1 MALKQLPR
9 YVYYLLV
16 AQAFNLIAAVLS
28 VTVSAIV
35 GLKLAPT
42 QAWATVPYGL
52 QFLAMLLT
60 TFIFSAL
67 MKQWG
72 RYLVFQLGC
81 ICLFF
86 AGVLGYL
93 ALQTEQF
100 YLLCL
105 SHFSLGLFISTA
117 NFYRFAA
124 SDRLD
129 ADLIPKATAM
139 VISGGVVAA
148 VIAPMLAIQFQQVQG
163 LPDFSAIYLIFSIL
177 AVLLSPILYQWHQQF
192 RLQQGQQ
199 AETKSVP
206 QAPLSTRLIAAA
218 VISGAFAYYVMNVM
232 MIMSSL
238 HLKEHHSFHYASI
251 SIQLHVLAMFLPSF
265 FVSRLMQRW
274 GTQRTVYAGFA
285 LLMLSA
291 LIPLLGQ
298 QGFYINTALI
308 VLGVGWNFAYSG
320 ASTLLAGLN
329 EQQKHR
335 VQGINETMIAL
346 FATLGAF
353 LPAPILTQ
361 LGWTNANLLAL
372 LMSAVVVAVLVILI
386 RSARFAAKAPSSSPK
401 TR

>member
-1 MALKQLPR
+1 MVLNQLPR

-42 QAWATVPYGL
+42 QTLATVPYGL

-60 TFIFSAL
+60 TFIFSFL
-67 MKQWG
+67 MKKLG
-72 RYLVFQLGC
+72 RHLVFQFGC
-81 ICLFF
+81 ICLFL
-86 AGVLGYL
+86 AGVFGYL
-93 ALQTEQF
+93 ALQSEQF

-129 ADLIPKATAM
+129 SDLIPKATAM

-148 VIAPMLAIQFQQVQG
+148 IIAPVLAIQFQQVQG
-163 LPDFSAIYLIFSIL
+163 LPDFTAIYLIFSVL
-177 AVLLSPILYQWHQQF
+177 ALLLSPILYIWNQKFKLLQAQQVVTQS
-192 RLQQGQQ
+192 LQR
-199 AETKSVP
+199 AKLPINMIVV
-206 QAPLSTRLIAAA
+206 A
-218 VISGAFAYYVMNVM
+218 VISGSFAYYVMNVM

-251 SIQLHVLAMFLPSF
+251 SIQLHVLAMFVPSF
-265 FVSRLMQRW
+265 FVSKLIQRW
-274 GTQRTVYAGFA
+274 GTHRTIYIGFI
-285 LLMLSA
+285 LLMLSSLIPIFGQEGIYINIA
-291 LIPLLGQ
+291 LI
-298 QGFYINTALI
+298 I
-308 VLGVGWNFAYSG
+308 LGVGWNFAYSG

-329 EQQKHR
+329 DQQKHR
-335 VQGINETMIAL
+335 VQGMNETTIAL

-353 LPAPILTQ
+353 LPAPILTK
-361 LGWTNANLLAL
+361 LGWMNANLLAL
-372 LMSAVVVAVLVILI
+372 SISVVIFIILMILSGRH
-386 RSARFAAKAPSSSPK
+386 RSAIKVSS
-401 TR
+401 T

>member
-1 MALKQLPR
+1 MNQLPR

-42 QAWATVPYGL
+42 QALATIPYGL

-60 TFIFSAL
+60 TFIFSFL
-67 MKQWG
+67 MKKLG
-72 RYLVFQLGC
+72 RHIVFQFGC

-93 ALQTEQF
+93 ALQHEQF
-100 YLLCL
+100 NLLCL

-124 SDRLD
+124 SDRLTP
-129 ADLIPKATAM
+129 DLIPKATAM

-148 VIAPMLAIQFQQVQG
+148 VIAPMLAIQFQQLQG
-163 LPDFSAIYLIFSIL
+163 LPDFTAIYCIFSVMAL
-177 AVLLSPILYQWHQQF
+177 LLSPILYLWNRKF
-192 RLQQGQQ
+192 KLQQAQQ
-199 AETKSVP
+199 LVTDLIPRAKLPVN
-206 QAPLSTRLIAAA
+206 LIAAA
-218 VISGAFAYYVMNVM
+218 MISGAFAYYVMNVM

-238 HLKEHHSFHYASI
+238 QLKQHHSFHYASI
-251 SIQLHVLAMFLPSF
+251 SIQLHVLAMFIPSF
-265 FVSRLMQRW
+265 FVSKLIQRW
-274 GTQRTVYAGFA
+274 GINRTIYTGFI
-285 LLMLSA
+285 LLMLSS
-291 LIPLLGQ
+291 LIPMLGQ
-298 QGFYINTALI
+298 KGIYMNVALI

-335 VQGINETMIAL
+335 VQGLNETMIAL
-346 FATLGAF
+346 CATLGAF

-361 LGWTNANLLAL
+361 LGWMNANLLAL
-372 LMSAVVVAVLVILI
+372 MLSAAIFVIFIVLSR
-386 RSARFAAKAPSSSPK
+386 RS
-401 TR
+401 

>member
-1 MALKQLPR
+1 MNQLPR

-28 VTVSAIV
+28 VTVAAIV

-42 QAWATVPYGL
+42 QALATVPYGL

-60 TFIFSAL
+60 TFIFSFL
-67 MKQWG
+67 MKKLG
-72 RYLVFQLGC
+72 RHLVFQFGC
-81 ICLFF
+81 VCLFS

-93 ALQTEQF
+93 ALQQQQF

-124 SDRLD
+124 SDRL
-129 ADLIPKATAM
+129 ATDLIPKATAM

-148 VIAPMLAIQFQQVQG
+148 VIAPMLAIQFQQVAG
-163 LPDFSAIYLIFSIL
+163 LPDFTAIYLIFSIL
-177 AVLLSPILYQWHQQF
+177 ALFLSPILYGWNQQF
-192 RLQQGQQ
+192 QIQQTMQI
-199 AETKSVP
+199 ETASIPRAKLP
-206 QAPLSTRLIAAA
+206 NTLIIAA
-218 VISGAFAYYVMNVM
+218 VISGAFAYYIMNVM

-251 SIQLHVLAMFLPSF
+251 SIQLHVLAMFIPSF
-265 FVSRLMQRW
+265 FVSKLIQRW
-274 GTQRTVYAGFA
+274 GTQTTIYVGFA
-285 LLMLSA
+285 LLMLSS
-291 LIPLLGQ
+291 LIPMFGQ
-298 QGFYINTALI
+298 VGIYINVALI

-335 VQGINETMIAL
+335 VQGINETGIAL
-346 FATLGAF
+346 FAALGAF
-353 LPAPILTQ
+353 LPAPILRS
-361 LGWTNANLLAL
+361 LGWLNASLLAL
-372 LMSAVVVAVLVILI
+372 CMSLMVFILLVILI
-386 RSARFAAKAPSSSPK
+386 RRDQSSLKVS
-401 TR
+401 RG

>member
-1 MALKQLPR
+1 MNQLPR

-42 QAWATVPYGL
+42 QALATIPYGL

-60 TFIFSAL
+60 TFIFSFL
-67 MKQWG
+67 MKKMG
-72 RYLVFQLGC
+72 RHVVFQFGC

-93 ALQTEQF
+93 ALQHEQF
-100 YLLCL
+100 NLLCL

-124 SDRLD
+124 SDRL
-129 ADLIPKATAM
+129 APDLIPKATAM

-148 VIAPMLAIQFQQVQG
+148 VIAPMLAIQFQQLQG
-163 LPDFSAIYLIFSIL
+163 LPDFTAIYCIFSVL
-177 AVLLSPILYQWHQQF
+177 ALLLSPILYLWNRKF
-192 RLQQGQQ
+192 KLQQAQQ
-199 AETKSVP
+199 VVTDLIPRAKLPVN
-206 QAPLSTRLIAAA
+206 LIAAA
-218 VISGAFAYYVMNVM
+218 MISGAFAYYVMNVM

-238 HLKEHHSFHYASI
+238 QLKQHHSFHYASI
-251 SIQLHVLAMFLPSF
+251 SIQLHVLAMFIPSF
-265 FVSRLMQRW
+265 FVSKLIQRW
-274 GTQRTVYAGFA
+274 GINRTIYTGFI
-285 LLMLSA
+285 LLMLSS
-291 LIPLLGQ
+291 LIPILGQ
-298 QGFYINTALI
+298 KGIYMNVALI

-335 VQGINETMIAL
+335 VQGLNETMIAL
-346 FATLGAF
+346 CATLGAF

-361 LGWTNANLLAL
+361 LGWMNANLLAL
-372 LMSAVVVAVLVILI
+372 VLSATIFVIFIVLSR
-386 RSARFAAKAPSSSPK
+386 RS
-401 TR
+401 

>member
-1 MALKQLPR
+1 MNQLPR

-28 VTVSAIV
+28 VTVAAIV

-42 QAWATVPYGL
+42 QALATVPYGL

-60 TFIFSAL
+60 TFIFSFL
-67 MKQWG
+67 MKKLG
-72 RYLVFQLGC
+72 RHLVFQFGC
-81 ICLFF
+81 VCLFF

-93 ALQTEQF
+93 ALQQQQF

-124 SDRLD
+124 SDRLA

-139 VISGGVVAA
+139 VISGGVIAA

-163 LPDFSAIYLIFSIL
+163 LPDFTAIYFIFSVL
-177 AVLLSPILYQWHQQF
+177 ALLLSPILYLWNKKFQRQQI
-192 RLQQGQQ
+192 QQVLIEPTQRR
-199 AETKSVP
+199 KLP
-206 QAPLSTRLIAAA
+206 STLIIAA
-218 VISGAFAYYVMNVM
+218 VISGAFAYYIMNVM

-251 SIQLHVLAMFLPSF
+251 SIQLHVLAMFIPSF
-265 FVSRLMQRW
+265 FVSKLIQRW
-274 GTQRTVYAGFA
+274 GTQTTIYVGFA
-285 LLMLSA
+285 LLMLSS
-291 LIPLLGQ
+291 LIPMFGQ
-298 QGFYINTALI
+298 VGIYINAALI

-335 VQGINETMIAL
+335 VQGINETGIAL

-353 LPAPILTQ
+353 LPAPILSS
-361 LGWTNANLLAL
+361 LGWINANLLAL
-372 LMSAVVVAVLVILI
+372 CMSLIVFTLLVILI
-386 RSARFAAKAPSSSPK
+386 RRDQPSSKVSVG
-401 TR
+401 

>member
-1 MALKQLPR
+1 MNQLPR

-42 QAWATVPYGL
+42 QALATIPYGL

-60 TFIFSAL
+60 TFIFSFL
-67 MKQWG
+67 MKKMG
-72 RYLVFQLGC
+72 RHVVFQFGC

-93 ALQTEQF
+93 ALQHEQF
-100 YLLCL
+100 NLLCL

-124 SDRLD
+124 SDRL
-129 ADLIPKATAM
+129 APDLIPKATAM

-148 VIAPMLAIQFQQVQG
+148 VIAPMLAIQFQQLQG
-163 LPDFSAIYLIFSIL
+163 LPDFTAIYCIFSVL
-177 AVLLSPILYQWHQQF
+177 ALLLSPILYLWNRKF
-192 RLQQGQQ
+192 KLQQAQQ
-199 AETKSVP
+199 VVTDLIPRAKLPVN
-206 QAPLSTRLIAAA
+206 LIAAA
-218 VISGAFAYYVMNVM
+218 MISGAFAYYVMNVM

-238 HLKEHHSFHYASI
+238 QLKQHHSFHYASI
-251 SIQLHVLAMFLPSF
+251 SIQLHVLAMFIPSF
-265 FVSRLMQRW
+265 FVSKLIQRW
-274 GTQRTVYAGFA
+274 GINRTIYTGFI
-285 LLMLSA
+285 LLMLSSV
-291 LIPLLGQ
+291 IPMLGQ
-298 QGFYINTALI
+298 KGIYMNVALI

-335 VQGINETMIAL
+335 VQGLNETIIAL
-346 FATLGAF
+346 CATLGAF

-361 LGWTNANLLAL
+361 LGWINANLLAL
-372 LMSAVVVAVLVILI
+372 VLSAAIFVIFIVLSR
-386 RSARFAAKAPSSSPK
+386 RS
-401 TR
+401 

>member
-1 MALKQLPR
+1 MNQLPR

-28 VTVSAIV
+28 VTVAAIV

-42 QAWATVPYGL
+42 QALATVPYGL

-60 TFIFSAL
+60 TFIFSFL
-67 MKQWG
+67 MKKLG
-72 RYLVFQLGC
+72 RHLVFQFGC
-81 ICLFF
+81 VCLFS

-93 ALQTEQF
+93 ALQQQQF

-124 SDRLD
+124 SDRL
-129 ADLIPKATAM
+129 ATDLIPKATAM

-148 VIAPMLAIQFQQVQG
+148 VIAPMLAIQFQQVAG
-163 LPDFSAIYLIFSIL
+163 LPDFTAIYFIFSVL
-177 AVLLSPILYQWHQQF
+177 ALLLSPILYLWNKKFQRQQI
-192 RLQQGQQ
+192 QQVLIEPTQRR
-199 AETKSVP
+199 KLP
-206 QAPLSTRLIAAA
+206 STLIIAA
-218 VISGAFAYYVMNVM
+218 VISGAFAYYIMNVM

-238 HLKEHHSFHYASI
+238 HLKEHYSFHYASI
-251 SIQLHVLAMFLPSF
+251 SIQLHVLAMFIPSF
-265 FVSRLMQRW
+265 FVSKLIQRW
-274 GTQRTVYAGFA
+274 GTQTTIYVGFA
-285 LLMLSA
+285 LLMLSS
-291 LIPLLGQ
+291 LIPMFGQ
-298 QGFYINTALI
+298 VGIYINAALI

-335 VQGINETMIAL
+335 VQGINETGIAL

-353 LPAPILTQ
+353 LPAPILSS
-361 LGWTNANLLAL
+361 LGWINANLLAL
-372 LMSAVVVAVLVILI
+372 CMSLIVFTLLVILI
-386 RSARFAAKAPSSSPK
+386 RRDQPSSKISVG
-401 TR
+401 

>member
-1 MALKQLPR
+1 MNQLPR

-42 QAWATVPYGL
+42 QALATIPYGL

-60 TFIFSAL
+60 TFIFSFL
-67 MKQWG
+67 MKKLG
-72 RYLVFQLGC
+72 RHVVFQFGC

-93 ALQTEQF
+93 ALQHEQF
-100 YLLCL
+100 DLLCL

-124 SDRLD
+124 SDRL
-129 ADLIPKATAM
+129 APDLIPKATAM

-148 VIAPMLAIQFQQVQG
+148 VIAPMLAIQFQQLQG
-163 LPDFSAIYLIFSIL
+163 LPDFTAIYCIFSVL
-177 AVLLSPILYQWHQQF
+177 AVLLSPILYLWNRKF
-192 RLQQGQQ
+192 KLQQAQQ
-199 AETKSVP
+199 VVTDLIPRAKLPVN
-206 QAPLSTRLIAAA
+206 LIAAA
-218 VISGAFAYYVMNVM
+218 MISGAFAYYVMNVM

-238 HLKEHHSFHYASI
+238 QLKQHHSFHYASI
-251 SIQLHVLAMFLPSF
+251 SIQLHVLAMFIPSF
-265 FVSRLMQRW
+265 FVSKLIQRW
-274 GTQRTVYAGFA
+274 GINRTIYTGFI
-285 LLMLSA
+285 LLMLSS
-291 LIPLLGQ
+291 LIPILGQ
-298 QGFYINTALI
+298 KGIYMNVALI

-335 VQGINETMIAL
+335 VQGLNETMIAL
-346 FATLGAF
+346 CATLGAF

-361 LGWTNANLLAL
+361 LGWMNANLLAL
-372 LMSAVVVAVLVILI
+372 VLSAAIFVIFIVLSR
-386 RSARFAAKAPSSSPK
+386 RS
-401 TR
+401 

>member
-1 MALKQLPR
+1 MILNQLPR

-42 QAWATVPYGL
+42 QALATIPYGL

-60 TFIFSAL
+60 TFIFSFL
-67 MKQWG
+67 MKQLG
-72 RYLVFQLGC
+72 RHVVFQFGC

-93 ALQTEQF
+93 ALQREQF
-100 YLLCL
+100 DLLCL

-124 SDRLD
+124 SDRL
-129 ADLIPKATAM
+129 APDLIPKATAM

-148 VIAPMLAIQFQQVQG
+148 VIAPMLAIQFQQLQG
-163 LPDFSAIYLIFSIL
+163 LPDFTAIYCIFSVL
-177 AVLLSPILYQWHQQF
+177 ALLLSPILYLWNRKF
-192 RLQQGQQ
+192 KLQQAQQ
-199 AETKSVP
+199 VVTDLMPRAKLPVN
-206 QAPLSTRLIAAA
+206 LIAAA
-218 VISGAFAYYVMNVM
+218 MISGAFAYYVMNVM

-238 HLKEHHSFHYASI
+238 QLKQHHSFHYASI
-251 SIQLHVLAMFLPSF
+251 SIQLHVLAMFIPSF
-265 FVSRLMQRW
+265 FVSKLIQRW
-274 GTQRTVYAGFA
+274 GINRTIYTGFI
-285 LLMLSA
+285 LLMLSS
-291 LIPLLGQ
+291 LIPMLGQ
-298 QGFYINTALI
+298 KGIYMNVALI

-335 VQGINETMIAL
+335 VQGLNETMIAL
-346 FATLGAF
+346 CATLGAF

-361 LGWTNANLLAL
+361 LGWMNANLLAL
-372 LMSAVVVAVLVILI
+372 VLSAAIFVIFIVLSR
-386 RSARFAAKAPSSSPK
+386 RS
-401 TR
+401 

>member
-1 MALKQLPR
+1 MNQLPR
-9 YVYYLLV
+9 YVYYLLA

-42 QAWATVPYGL
+42 QALATVPYGL

-60 TFIFSAL
+60 TFIFSFL
-67 MKQWG
+67 MKKLG
-72 RYLVFQLGC
+72 RHLVFQFGC
-81 ICLFF
+81 FCLFL
-86 AGVLGYL
+86 AGVFGYL
-93 ALQTEQF
+93 ALQSEQF

-124 SDRLD
+124 SDRL
-129 ADLIPKATAM
+129 ASDLIPKATAM

-148 VIAPMLAIQFQQVQG
+148 IIAPVLAIQFQQVQG
-163 LPDFSAIYLIFSIL
+163 LPDFTAIYLIFSVL
-177 AVLLSPILYQWHQQF
+177 ALLLSPILYVWNQKF
-192 RLQQGQQ
+192 KLQQVQQ
-199 AETKSVP
+199 VVTESLQRAKLPVNF
-206 QAPLSTRLIAAA
+206 IVVA

-238 HLKEHHSFHYASI
+238 HLKEHHSFHYASV
-251 SIQLHVLAMFLPSF
+251 SIQLHVLAMFIPSF
-265 FVSRLMQRW
+265 FVSKLIQRW
-274 GTQRTVYAGFA
+274 GTHRTIYIGFV
-285 LLMLSA
+285 LLMLSS
-291 LIPLLGQ
+291 LIPIFGQ
-298 QGFYINTALI
+298 EGIYINVALI

-335 VQGINETMIAL
+335 VQGINETIIAL

-353 LPAPILTQ
+353 LPAPILTKV
-361 LGWTNANLLAL
+361 GWMNANLLAL
-372 LMSAVVVAVLVILI
+372 SISVLILVILI
-386 RSARFAAKAPSSSPK
+386 ILSGRHRFAIKVSSS
-401 TR
+401 

>member
-1 MALKQLPR
+1 
-9 YVYYLLV
+9 
-16 AQAFNLIAAVLS
+16 LS
-28 VTVSAIV
+28 VTVAAIV

-42 QAWATVPYGL
+42 QALATVPYGL

-60 TFIFSAL
+60 TFIFSFL
-67 MKQWG
+67 MKKLG
-72 RYLVFQLGC
+72 RHLVFQFGC
-81 ICLFF
+81 VCLFS

-93 ALQTEQF
+93 ALQQQQF

-124 SDRLD
+124 SDRL
-129 ADLIPKATAM
+129 ATDLIPKATAM

-163 LPDFSAIYLIFSIL
+163 LPDFTAIYFIFSVL
-177 AVLLSPILYQWHQQF
+177 ALLLSPILYLWNKKSQRQQI
-192 RLQQGQQ
+192 QQI
-199 AETKSVP
+199 ETTSIQRAKLP
-206 QAPLSTRLIAAA
+206 STLIIAA
-218 VISGAFAYYVMNVM
+218 VISGAFAYYIMNVM

-251 SIQLHVLAMFLPSF
+251 SIQLHVLAMFIPSF
-265 FVSRLMQRW
+265 FVSKLIQRW
-274 GTQRTVYAGFA
+274 GTYSTIYLGFA
-285 LLMLSA
+285 LLMLSS
-291 LIPLLGQ
+291 LIPMFGQ
-298 QGFYINTALI
+298 VGIYINAALI

-335 VQGINETMIAL
+335 VQGINETGIAL

-353 LPAPILTQ
+353 LPAPILSS
-361 LGWTNANLLAL
+361 LGWINANLLAL
-372 LMSAVVVAVLVILI
+372 CMSLIVFILLVILI
-386 RSARFAAKAPSSSPK
+386 RRDQPSSKVSLG
-401 TR
+401 

>member
-1 MALKQLPR
+1 MVLNQLPR

-42 QAWATVPYGL
+42 QALATIPYGL

-60 TFIFSAL
+60 TFIFSFL
-67 MKQWG
+67 MKKLG
-72 RYLVFQLGC
+72 RHIVFQFGC

-93 ALQTEQF
+93 ALQHEQF
-100 YLLCL
+100 NLLCL

-124 SDRLD
+124 SDRLTP
-129 ADLIPKATAM
+129 DLIPKATAM

-148 VIAPMLAIQFQQVQG
+148 VIAPMLAIQFQQLQG
-163 LPDFSAIYLIFSIL
+163 LPDFTAIYCIFSVMAL
-177 AVLLSPILYQWHQQF
+177 LLSPILYLWNRKF
-192 RLQQGQQ
+192 KLQQAQQ
-199 AETKSVP
+199 LVTDLIPRAKLPVN
-206 QAPLSTRLIAAA
+206 LIAAA
-218 VISGAFAYYVMNVM
+218 MISGAFAYYVMNVM

-238 HLKEHHSFHYASI
+238 QLKQHHSFHYASI
-251 SIQLHVLAMFLPSF
+251 SIQLHVLAMFIPSF
-265 FVSRLMQRW
+265 FVSKLIQRW
-274 GTQRTVYAGFA
+274 GINRTIYTGFI
-285 LLMLSA
+285 LLMLSS
-291 LIPLLGQ
+291 LIPMLGQ
-298 QGFYINTALI
+298 KGIYMNVALI

-335 VQGINETMIAL
+335 VQGLNETMIAL
-346 FATLGAF
+346 CATLGAF

-361 LGWTNANLLAL
+361 LGWMNANLLAL
-372 LMSAVVVAVLVILI
+372 MLSAAIFVIFIVLSR
-386 RSARFAAKAPSSSPK
+386 RS
-401 TR
+401 

>member
-1 MALKQLPR
+1 MNQLPR

-42 QAWATVPYGL
+42 QALATIPYGL

-60 TFIFSAL
+60 TFIFSFL
-67 MKQWG
+67 MKKLG
-72 RYLVFQLGC
+72 RHIVFQFGC

-93 ALQTEQF
+93 ALQREQF
-100 YLLCL
+100 DLLCL

-124 SDRLD
+124 SDRL
-129 ADLIPKATAM
+129 APDLIPKATAM

-148 VIAPMLAIQFQQVQG
+148 VIAPMLAIQFQQLQG
-163 LPDFSAIYLIFSIL
+163 LPDFTAIYCIFSVL
-177 AVLLSPILYQWHQQF
+177 ALLLSPILYLWNRKF
-192 RLQQGQQ
+192 KLQQAQQ
-199 AETKSVP
+199 VVTDLIPRAKLPVN
-206 QAPLSTRLIAAA
+206 LIAAA
-218 VISGAFAYYVMNVM
+218 MISGAFAYYVMNVM

-238 HLKEHHSFHYASI
+238 QLKQHHSFHYASI
-251 SIQLHVLAMFLPSF
+251 SIQLHVLAMFIPSF
-265 FVSRLMQRW
+265 FVSKLIQRW
-274 GTQRTVYAGFA
+274 GINRTIYTGFI
-285 LLMLSA
+285 LLMLSS
-291 LIPLLGQ
+291 LIPMLGQ
-298 QGFYINTALI
+298 KGIYMNVALI

-335 VQGINETMIAL
+335 VQGLNETMIAL
-346 FATLGAF
+346 CATLGAF

-361 LGWTNANLLAL
+361 LGWMNANLLAL
-372 LMSAVVVAVLVILI
+372 VLSAAIFVTFIVLSR
-386 RSARFAAKAPSSSPK
+386 RS
-401 TR
+401 

>member
-1 MALKQLPR
+1 MVLNQLPR

-16 AQAFNLIAAVLS
+16 AQAFNLVAAVLS

-42 QAWATVPYGL
+42 QALATIPYGL

-60 TFIFSAL
+60 TFIFSFL
-67 MKQWG
+67 MKKLG
-72 RYLVFQLGC
+72 RHIVFQFGC

-93 ALQTEQF
+93 ALQREQF
-100 YLLCL
+100 DLLCL

-124 SDRLD
+124 SDRL
-129 ADLIPKATAM
+129 APDLIPKATAM

-148 VIAPMLAIQFQQVQG
+148 VIAPMLAIQFQQLQG
-163 LPDFSAIYLIFSIL
+163 LPDFTAIYCIFSVL
-177 AVLLSPILYQWHQQF
+177 ALLLSPILYLWNRKF
-192 RLQQGQQ
+192 KLQQAQQ
-199 AETKSVP
+199 GVTDLIPRAKLPVN
-206 QAPLSTRLIAAA
+206 LIAAA
-218 VISGAFAYYVMNVM
+218 MISGAFAYYVMNVM

-238 HLKEHHSFHYASI
+238 QLKQHHSFHYASI
-251 SIQLHVLAMFLPSF
+251 SIQLHVLAMFIPSF
-265 FVSRLMQRW
+265 FVSKLIQRW
-274 GTQRTVYAGFA
+274 GINRTIYTGFI
-285 LLMLSA
+285 LLMLSS
-291 LIPLLGQ
+291 LIPMLGQ
-298 QGFYINTALI
+298 KGIYMNVALI

-335 VQGINETMIAL
+335 VQGLNETMIAL
-346 FATLGAF
+346 CATLGAF

-361 LGWTNANLLAL
+361 LGWMNANLLAL
-372 LMSAVVVAVLVILI
+372 VLSAAIFVIFIVLSR
-386 RSARFAAKAPSSSPK
+386 RS
-401 TR
+401 

>member
-1 MALKQLPR
+1 MALNQLPR

-42 QAWATVPYGL
+42 QALATVPYGL

-60 TFIFSAL
+60 TFIFSFL
-67 MKQWG
+67 MKKLG
-72 RYLVFQLGC
+72 RHLVFQFGC
-81 ICLFF
+81 FCLFL
-86 AGVLGYL
+86 AGVFGYL
-93 ALQTEQF
+93 ALQSEQF

-124 SDRLD
+124 SDRL
-129 ADLIPKATAM
+129 ASDLIPKATAM

-148 VIAPMLAIQFQQVQG
+148 IIAPVLAIQFQQVQG
-163 LPDFSAIYLIFSIL
+163 LPDFTAIYLIFSVL
-177 AVLLSPILYQWHQQF
+177 ALLLSPILYVWNQKF
-192 RLQQGQQ
+192 KLQQVQQ
-199 AETKSVP
+199 VVTESLQRAKLPVNF
-206 QAPLSTRLIAAA
+206 IVVA
-218 VISGAFAYYVMNVM
+218 VISGAFAYYIMNVM

-238 HLKEHHSFHYASI
+238 HLKEHHSFHYASV
-251 SIQLHVLAMFLPSF
+251 SIQLHVLAMFIPSF
-265 FVSRLMQRW
+265 FVSKLIQRW
-274 GTQRTVYAGFA
+274 GTHRTIYIGFV
-285 LLMLSA
+285 LLMLSS
-291 LIPLLGQ
+291 LIPIFGQ
-298 QGFYINTALI
+298 EGIYINVALI

-335 VQGINETMIAL
+335 VQGINETIIAL

-353 LPAPILTQ
+353 LPAPILTKV
-361 LGWTNANLLAL
+361 GWMNANLLAL
-372 LMSAVVVAVLVILI
+372 SISVLILVILI
-386 RSARFAAKAPSSSPK
+386 ILSGRHRFAIKVSSS
-401 TR
+401 

>member
-1 MALKQLPR
+1 MNQLPR

-28 VTVSAIV
+28 VTVAAIV

-42 QAWATVPYGL
+42 QALATVPYGL

-60 TFIFSAL
+60 TFIFSFL
-67 MKQWG
+67 MKKLG
-72 RYLVFQLGC
+72 RHLVFQFGC
-81 ICLFF
+81 VCLFL

-93 ALQTEQF
+93 ALQQQQF

-124 SDRLD
+124 SDRLVT
-129 ADLIPKATAM
+129 DLIPKATAM
-139 VISGGVVAA
+139 VISGGVIAA
-148 VIAPMLAIQFQQVQG
+148 IIAPMLAIQFQQVAG
-163 LPDFSAIYLIFSIL
+163 LPDFTAIYFIFSVL
-177 AVLLSPILYQWHQQF
+177 ALLLSPILYLWNKKFQRQQI
-192 RLQQGQQ
+192 QQVLIEPTQRR
-199 AETKSVP
+199 KLP
-206 QAPLSTRLIAAA
+206 STLIIAA
-218 VISGAFAYYVMNVM
+218 VISGAFAYYIMNVM

-251 SIQLHVLAMFLPSF
+251 SIQLHVLAMFIPSF
-265 FVSRLMQRW
+265 FVSKLIQRW
-274 GTQRTVYAGFA
+274 GTHTTIYVGFT
-285 LLMLSA
+285 LLMLSS
-291 LIPLLGQ
+291 LIPMFGQ
-298 QGFYINTALI
+298 VGIYINAALI

-335 VQGINETMIAL
+335 VQGINETGIAL

-353 LPAPILTQ
+353 LPAPILSS
-361 LGWTNANLLAL
+361 LGWINANLLAL
-372 LMSAVVVAVLVILI
+372 CMSLIVFILLVILI
-386 RSARFAAKAPSSSPK
+386 RRDQPSSKVSLD
-401 TR
+401 

>member
-1 MALKQLPR
+1 MNQLPR

-42 QAWATVPYGL
+42 QSLATVPYGL

-60 TFIFSAL
+60 TFIFSFL
-67 MKQWG
+67 MKKLG
-72 RYLVFQLGC
+72 RHLVFQFGC
-81 ICLFF
+81 VCLFL

-93 ALQTEQF
+93 ALQQQQF

-124 SDRLD
+124 SDRL
-129 ADLIPKATAM
+129 ATDLIPKATAM

-163 LPDFSAIYLIFSIL
+163 LPDFTAIYFIFSVL
-177 AVLLSPILYQWHQQF
+177 ALLLSPILYLWNKKFQRQQI
-192 RLQQGQQ
+192 QQI
-199 AETKSVP
+199 ETISIQRAKLP
-206 QAPLSTRLIAAA
+206 STLIIAA
-218 VISGAFAYYVMNVM
+218 VISGAFAYYIMNVM

-251 SIQLHVLAMFLPSF
+251 SIQLHVLAMFIPSF
-265 FVSRLMQRW
+265 FVSKLIQRW
-274 GTQRTVYAGFA
+274 GTHTTIYVGFA
-285 LLMLSA
+285 LLMLSS
-291 LIPLLGQ
+291 LIPMFGQ
-298 QGFYINTALI
+298 VGIYINAALI

-335 VQGINETMIAL
+335 VQGINETGIAL

-353 LPAPILTQ
+353 LPTPILSG
-361 LGWTNANLLAL
+361 LGWINANLLAL
-372 LMSAVVVAVLVILI
+372 FMSFMVFILLLILSRQGQASSKVL
-386 RSARFAAKAPSSSPK
+386 SS
-401 TR
+401 

>member
-1 MALKQLPR
+1 MNQLPR

-28 VTVSAIV
+28 VTVAAIV

-42 QAWATVPYGL
+42 QALATVPYGL

-60 TFIFSAL
+60 TFIFSFL
-67 MKQWG
+67 MKKLG
-72 RYLVFQLGC
+72 RHLVFQFGC
-81 ICLFF
+81 VCLFF

-93 ALQTEQF
+93 ALQQQQF

-124 SDRLD
+124 SDRLA

-139 VISGGVVAA
+139 VISGGVIAA

-163 LPDFSAIYLIFSIL
+163 LPDFTAIYFIFSVL
-177 AVLLSPILYQWHQQF
+177 ALLLSPILYLWNKKFQCQQI
-192 RLQQGQQ
+192 QQVLIEPTQRR
-199 AETKSVP
+199 KLP
-206 QAPLSTRLIAAA
+206 STLLIAA
-218 VISGAFAYYVMNVM
+218 VISGAFAYYIMNVM

-251 SIQLHVLAMFLPSF
+251 SIQLHVLAMFIPSF
-265 FVSRLMQRW
+265 FVSKLIQQW
-274 GTQRTVYAGFA
+274 GTQTTIYVGFA
-285 LLMLSA
+285 LLMLSS
-291 LIPLLGQ
+291 LIPMFGQ
-298 QGFYINTALI
+298 VGIYINAALI

-335 VQGINETMIAL
+335 VQGINETGIAL

-353 LPAPILTQ
+353 LPAPILSS
-361 LGWTNANLLAL
+361 LGWINANLLAL
-372 LMSAVVVAVLVILI
+372 CMSLIVFTLLVILI
-386 RSARFAAKAPSSSPK
+386 RRDQPSSKVSVG
-401 TR
+401 

>member
-1 MALKQLPR
+1 MNQLPR

-42 QAWATVPYGL
+42 QALATIPYGL

-60 TFIFSAL
+60 TFIFSFL
-67 MKQWG
+67 MKKLG
-72 RYLVFQLGC
+72 RHIVFQFGC

-93 ALQTEQF
+93 ALQREQF
-100 YLLCL
+100 DLLCL

-124 SDRLD
+124 SDRL
-129 ADLIPKATAM
+129 APDLIPKATAM

-148 VIAPMLAIQFQQVQG
+148 VIAPMLAIQFQQLQG
-163 LPDFSAIYLIFSIL
+163 LPDFTAIYCIFSVL
-177 AVLLSPILYQWHQQF
+177 ALLLSPILYLWNRKF
-192 RLQQGQQ
+192 KLQQTQQ
-199 AETKSVP
+199 VVTDLIPRAKLPVN
-206 QAPLSTRLIAAA
+206 LIAAA
-218 VISGAFAYYVMNVM
+218 MISGAFAYYVMNVM

-238 HLKEHHSFHYASI
+238 ELKQHHSFHYASI
-251 SIQLHVLAMFLPSF
+251 SIQLHVLAMFIPSF
-265 FVSRLMQRW
+265 FVSKLIQRW
-274 GTQRTVYAGFA
+274 GINRTIYTGFI
-285 LLMLSA
+285 LLMLSS
-291 LIPLLGQ
+291 LIPMLGQ
-298 QGFYINTALI
+298 KGIYMNVALI

-335 VQGINETMIAL
+335 VQGLNETMIAL
-346 FATLGAF
+346 CATLGAF

-361 LGWTNANLLAL
+361 LGWMNANLLAL
-372 LMSAVVVAVLVILI
+372 VLSAAIFVIFIVLSR
-386 RSARFAAKAPSSSPK
+386 RS
-401 TR
+401 

>member
-1 MALKQLPR
+1 MNQLPR

-42 QAWATVPYGL
+42 QALATIPYGL

-60 TFIFSAL
+60 TFIFSFL
-67 MKQWG
+67 MKKLG
-72 RYLVFQLGC
+72 RHVVFQFGC

-93 ALQTEQF
+93 ALQREQF
-100 YLLCL
+100 DLLCL

-124 SDRLD
+124 SDRL
-129 ADLIPKATAM
+129 APDLIPKATAM

-148 VIAPMLAIQFQQVQG
+148 VIAPMLAIQFQQLQG
-163 LPDFSAIYLIFSIL
+163 LPDFTAIYCIFSVL
-177 AVLLSPILYQWHQQF
+177 ALLLSPILYLWNRKF
-192 RLQQGQQ
+192 KLQQAQQ
-199 AETKSVP
+199 GVTDLIPRAKLPVN
-206 QAPLSTRLIAAA
+206 LIAAA
-218 VISGAFAYYVMNVM
+218 MISGAFAYYVMNVM

-238 HLKEHHSFHYASI
+238 QLKQHHSFHYASI
-251 SIQLHVLAMFLPSF
+251 SIQLHVLAMFIPSF
-265 FVSRLMQRW
+265 FVSKLIQRW
-274 GTQRTVYAGFA
+274 GINRTIYTGFI
-285 LLMLSA
+285 LLMLSS
-291 LIPLLGQ
+291 LIPMLGQ
-298 QGFYINTALI
+298 KGIYMNVALI

-335 VQGINETMIAL
+335 VQGLNETIIAL
-346 FATLGAF
+346 CATLGAF

-361 LGWTNANLLAL
+361 LGWMNANLLAL
-372 LMSAVVVAVLVILI
+372 VLSAAIFVIFIVLSR
-386 RSARFAAKAPSSSPK
+386 RS
-401 TR
+401 

>member
-1 MALKQLPR
+1 MVLNQLPR

-42 QAWATVPYGL
+42 QALATIPYGL

-60 TFIFSAL
+60 TFIFSFL
-67 MKQWG
+67 MKKLG
-72 RYLVFQLGC
+72 RHIVFQFGC

-93 ALQTEQF
+93 ALQREQF
-100 YLLCL
+100 DLLCL

-124 SDRLD
+124 SDRL
-129 ADLIPKATAM
+129 APDLIPKATAM

-148 VIAPMLAIQFQQVQG
+148 VIAPMLAIQFQQLQG
-163 LPDFSAIYLIFSIL
+163 LPDFTAIYCIFSVL
-177 AVLLSPILYQWHQQF
+177 AMLLSPILYLWNRKF
-192 RLQQGQQ
+192 KLQQAQQ
-199 AETKSVP
+199 VVTDLIPRAKLPVN
-206 QAPLSTRLIAAA
+206 LIAAA
-218 VISGAFAYYVMNVM
+218 MISGAFAYYVMNVM

-238 HLKEHHSFHYASI
+238 QLKQHHSFHYASI
-251 SIQLHVLAMFLPSF
+251 SIQLHVLAMFIPSF
-265 FVSRLMQRW
+265 FVSKLIQRW
-274 GTQRTVYAGFA
+274 GINRTIYTGFI
-285 LLMLSA
+285 LLMLSS
-291 LIPLLGQ
+291 LIPMLGQ
-298 QGFYINTALI
+298 KGIYMNVALI

-335 VQGINETMIAL
+335 VQGLNETIIAL
-346 FATLGAF
+346 CATLGAF

-361 LGWTNANLLAL
+361 LGWINANLLAL
-372 LMSAVVVAVLVILI
+372 VLSAAIFVIFIVLSR
-386 RSARFAAKAPSSSPK
+386 RS
-401 TR
+401 

>member
-1 MALKQLPR
+1 MNQLPR

-42 QAWATVPYGL
+42 QALATIPYGL

-60 TFIFSAL
+60 TFIFSFL
-67 MKQWG
+67 MKKLG
-72 RYLVFQLGC
+72 RHIVFQFGC

-93 ALQTEQF
+93 ALQREQF
-100 YLLCL
+100 DLLCL

-124 SDRLD
+124 SDRL
-129 ADLIPKATAM
+129 APDLIPKATAM

-148 VIAPMLAIQFQQVQG
+148 VIAPMLAIQFQQLQG
-163 LPDFSAIYLIFSIL
+163 LPDFTAIYCIFSVL
-177 AVLLSPILYQWHQQF
+177 ALLLSPILYLWNRKF
-192 RLQQGQQ
+192 KLQQAQQ
-199 AETKSVP
+199 VVTDLIPRAKLPVN
-206 QAPLSTRLIAAA
+206 LIAAA
-218 VISGAFAYYVMNVM
+218 MISGAFAYYVMNVM

-238 HLKEHHSFHYASI
+238 QLKQHHSFHYASI
-251 SIQLHVLAMFLPSF
+251 SIQLHVLAMFIPSF
-265 FVSRLMQRW
+265 FVSKLIQRW
-274 GTQRTVYAGFA
+274 GINRTIYTGFI
-285 LLMLSA
+285 LLMLSS
-291 LIPLLGQ
+291 LIPMLGQ
-298 QGFYINTALI
+298 KGIYMNVALI

-335 VQGINETMIAL
+335 VQGLNETMIAL
-346 FATLGAF
+346 CATLGAF

-361 LGWTNANLLAL
+361 LGWMNANLLAL
-372 LMSAVVVAVLVILI
+372 VLSAAIFVIFIVLSR
-386 RSARFAAKAPSSSPK
+386 RS
-401 TR
+401 